1 MKYLTALLLMIGHS
15 VAAEDYTLGSLI
27 VTDAYSYTATGKT
40 GAGYFT
46 LTNGGVADV
55 LISVE
60 ASFPRV
66 MMHESKMEDGVM
78 VMVHLMTVEVP
89 EFGRVEFVPGGYHIM
104 FMGLKDSL
112 DAGDQINATFNFKN
126 AGPLAVAFE
135 VKDR

>member
-1 MKYLTALLLMIGHS
+1 MKYLTALLMMIGHS
-15 VAAEDYTLGSLI
+15 VAADDYTLGSLI
-27 VTDAYSYTATGKT
+27 VTDAYSYTTTGKT

-46 LTNGGVADV
+46 LTNSGTADV

-78 VMVHLMTVEVP
+78 VMVHVMTVEVP
-89 EFGRVEFVPGGYHIM
+89 GSGRVEFAPGGYHIM

-112 DAGDQINATFNFKN
+112 DAGDQINAMLNFKN

>member
-1 MKYLTALLLMIGHS
+1 MKYLTALLMMIGHS
-15 VAAEDYTLGSLI
+15 VAADDYALGSLI
-27 VTDAYSYTATGKT
+27 VTDAYSYTTTGKT

-46 LTNGGVADV
+46 LTNSGTADV

-78 VMVHLMTVEVP
+78 VMAHVMTVDVP
-89 EFGRVEFVPGGYHIM
+89 ESGLVEFAPSGYHIM
-104 FMGLKDSL
+104 FMGLKKNL
-112 DAGDQINATFNFKN
+112 DAGDQINATLNFKN
-126 AGPLAVAFE
+126 AGPLAVTFE

>member
-46 LTNGGVADV
+46 LTNDGAADV

-89 EFGRVEFVPGGYHIM
+89 EFGHVEFVPGGYHIM

-112 DAGDQINATFNFKN
+112 DAGDQINATLNFKN

>member
-46 LTNGGVADV
+46 LTNGGAADV

-112 DAGDQINATFNFKN
+112 DAGDQINATLNFKN
-126 AGPLAVAFE
+126 AGPLAVACE
-135 VKDR
+135 GKDR

>member
-40 GAGYFT
+40 VAGYFT
-46 LTNGGVADV
+46 LTNGGAADV

>member
-1 MKYLTALLLMIGHS
+1 MKYLTALLMMIGHS
-15 VAAEDYTLGSLI
+15 VAADDYTLGSLI
-27 VTDAYSYTATGKT
+27 VTDAYSYTTTGKT

-46 LTNGGVADV
+46 LTNSGTADV

-78 VMVHLMTVEVP
+78 VMAHVMTVDVP
-89 EFGRVEFVPGGYHIM
+89 ESGLVKFAPSGYHIM
-104 FMGLKDSL
+104 FMGLKKNL
-112 DAGDQINATFNFKN
+112 DAGDQINATLNFKN
-126 AGPLAVAFE
+126 AGPLAVTFE

>member
-1 MKYLTALLLMIGHS
+1 MKYLTALLLMICHS

-46 LTNGGVADV
+46 LTNGGAADV